1 MLFQKTA
8 FVAAVCL
15 NICTKYTRQT
25 RICTEKL
32 ISFNVILK
40 CSQSTQKKRHFQF
53 DNCTGVEFYLNTK
66 MLNDN
71 QTKATRHVV
80 NIIQKYNHST
90 HRLEKE
96 KE

>member
-1 MLFQKTA
+1 MLFQKAA

-25 RICTEKL
+25 RNCTEKL

-40 CSQSTQKKRHFQF
+40 CSQSPQKKRHFQF

-66 MLNDN
+66 ML
-71 QTKATRHVV
+71 TG
-80 NIIQKYNHST
+80 ST
-90 HRLEKE
+90 DDITFVIPSVLVGKQRLLDM
-96 KE
+96 